1 MLTTRDSALRL
12 ALLGLWAAVLAGCAS
27 GPTRPQP
34 NAAKLNAVPNP
45 TPHALPR
52 SPHGNPDTY
61 TVFGR
66 TYHVLTSARG
76 YDRVG
81 LASWY
86 GPGFDGERTS
96 SGETYDMYDMTA
108 ASKVLP
114 LPTYVRVT
122 NLENGRHVI
131 VKVNDRGP
139 FHPGRII
146 DLSYTAAYKLG
157 MTQKGTALVR
167 VRAIDAAGD
176 ASRDKAPSRPRAVAA
191 TQAPPA
197 RPSAGGTAVARAH
210 PHPEHRAAQKTDSA
224 GTRYVQA
231 GAFGAIAHARKLV
244 ARLRGAGLS
253 RAFIE
258 PPPVSNG
265 LYRVRVGPFAAPQ
278 RIRATQARLGLLG
291 IAATVVAQ

>member
-12 ALLGLWAAVLAGCAS
+12 ALLGFWAAFLAGCAS

-52 SPHGNPDTY
+52 SPYGNPDTY
-61 TVFGR
+61 TVLGR
-66 TYHVLTSARG
+66 TYHVLASARG

-96 SGETYDMYDMTA
+96 SGETYDMYGMTA

-122 NLENGRHVI
+122 NLGNGRHVI

-167 VRAIDAAGD
+167 VRAVDAAGN
-176 ASRDKAPSRPRAVAA
+176 ASGEEASSRPRATAA
-191 TQAPPA
+191 KQASPA
-197 RPSAGGTAVARAH
+197 RPSAAAARTHPRPGRRTAEKSDGAR
-210 PHPEHRAAQKTDSA
+210 
-224 GTRYVQA
+224 TRYVQA
-231 GAFGAIAHARKLV
+231 GAFGALAHARRLV
-244 ARLRGAGLS
+244 ARLHGAGLS

-258 PPPVSNG
+258 PPRVSNG
-265 LYRVRVGPFAAPQ
+265 LYRVRVGPFAAPK
-278 RIRATQARLGLLG
+278 RIRATQAKLGLLG

>member
-1 MLTTRDSALRL
+1 MPTTRDSALRL
-12 ALLGLWAAVLAGCAS
+12 ALLGLWAAFLAGCAS

-45 TPHALPR
+45 TPHALPK
-52 SPHGNPDTY
+52 SPYGNPDTY

-66 TYHVLTSARG
+66 TYHVLASARG

-157 MTQKGTALVR
+157 ITHKGTALVR
-167 VRAIDAAGD
+167 VRAIDAGAD
-176 ASRDKAPSRPRAVAA
+176 TSQNKPPSWSRAIAA
-191 TQAPPA
+191 TQASA
-197 RPSAGGTAVARAH
+197 AGPSAAAARTRAHSERRVAR
-210 PHPEHRAAQKTDSA
+210 KTDST

-231 GAFGAIAHARKLV
+231 GAFGAIAHARKLM
-244 ARLRGAGLS
+244 ARLHEAGLS
-253 RAFIE
+253 HAFIE
-258 PPPVSNG
+258 PPRVSDG

-291 IAATVVAQ
+291 IAATVVSQ